1 MNAGRVG
8 EEQAIVAAGAKIAA
22 NRELTCLKSI
32 FNRCIEWKRFEG
44 ENPVKTVKLTREPKG
59 RLRFLSLDEERRLL
73 SAAGE
78 PLRTIILAGIYAGLR
93 IQGEALKLKWQDV
106 DLQHGILTVQAAYAK
121 NGETRTIPLNRL
133 LWEALERLS
142 KSCRFPSEFV
152 FVSSK
157 REPFRSIRTAFTTA
171 CHHANLAAVSPH
183 ILRHTF
189 ASRLA
194 MAGVDIRTLQEL
206 GGWKEIKMV
215 ERYAHLSTQH
225 KTEAIS
231 KIARPISE
239 DSPTVFTTP
248 KNKSA

>member
-1 MNAGRVG
+1 MPTPRSVASWQGLTATSG
-8 EEQAIVAAGAKIAA
+8 EQSSPIARA
-22 NRELTCLKSI
+22 H
-32 FNRCIEWKRFEG
+32 
-44 ENPVKTVKLTREPKG
+44 
-59 RLRFLSLDEERRLL
+59 RRTETPFP
-73 SAAGE
+73 SE
-78 PLRTIILAGIYAGLR
+78 
-93 IQGEALKLKWQDV
+93 V
-106 DLQHGILTVQAAYAK
+106 
-121 NGETRTIPLNRL
+121 TRTF
-133 LWEALERLS
+133 S
-142 KSCRFPSEFV
+142 SEFV

-157 REPFRSIRTAFTTA
+157 REPFRSLRTAFTTA

-231 KIARPISE
+231 KMAHPTSE
-239 DSPTVFTTP
+239 DSSTVFTTP
-248 KNKSA
+248 KSSLRKLFMGR